1 MPSLVEARSSNASFR
16 PDYIPVAVFIGGTGG
31 IAAEVAVLLARY
43 TNGRIHV
50 IIAGRN
56 RLDGVKR
63 LTTTS
68 GSDSQQLLREFVFC
82 DASSLRSVRT
92 ASENIHKLL
101 RTQGQRI
108 NFLVFSA
115 GYANYFKSFDTM
127 DGLDLQLMMRYY
139 HRFKM
144 AFELMPLLRNAR
156 DNEQDANSCL
166 FSVLGLSGLL
176 IPTGAASAVYMDI
189 MIEEFASRER
199 RNLIFTYTGQ
209 VDCSLVLKKLEYTL
223 TNVCPGMVRTA
234 QLDFAFRSHWLFTPF
249 RPLFDLFVHATTVS
263 AEESAEWTLFA
274 LFDASA
280 EGKGFYRRWNHG
292 QELNAGDASSPERK
306 SLREKLFMHSVLEMH
321 AEELSITS
329 D

>member
-56 RLDGVKR
+56 RLDGVKVLESLAKPLAYR
-63 LTTTS
+63 DEEANNTS
-68 GSDSQQLLREFVFC
+68 DSDSQQLLREFVFC

-115 GYANYFKSFDTM
+115 GYGNYFKSFDTM

-156 DNEQDANSCL
+156 DNEQDAKFLSILGSGIKWPVNPSDFGFKNL
-166 FSVLGLSGLL
+166 GVLGRMFKAFQTGL
-176 IPTGAASAVYMDI
+176 ASAVYMDI
-189 MIEEFASRER
+189 MIEV
-199 RNLIFTYTGQ
+199 T
-209 VDCSLVLKKLEYTL
+209 SLY
-223 TNVCPGMVRTA
+223 
-234 QLDFAFRSHWLFTPF
+234 
-249 RPLFDLFVHATTVS
+249 
-263 AEESAEWTLFA
+263 
-274 LFDASA
+274 
-280 EGKGFYRRWNHG
+280 
-292 QELNAGDASSPERK
+292 
-306 SLREKLFMHSVLEMH
+306 
-321 AEELSITS
+321 
-329 D
+329 